1 MSTTQQPSRPGTAPD
16 PGTRWQEAEAGTLME
31 TLSMTVLERGAQRT
45 VVRMPV
51 AGALQVLGI
60 LHGGASAALVE
71 TAASVAAREA
81 APQGRAPVGAELS
94 VSHLRPV
101 RQGHLRAT
109 AVPVHLGRRSALYRV
124 EVVDDQDRLC
134 ATGQLRSLFVQV

>member
-1 MSTTQQPSRPGTAPD
+1 
-16 PGTRWQEAEAGTLME
+16 
-31 TLSMTVLERGAQRT
+31 MTVLERGAQRT

-51 AGALQVLGI
+51 AGALQVLGV

-81 APQGRAPVGAELS
+81 APQGTAPVGAELS

-101 RQGHLRAT
+101 RQGQVTAT
-109 AVPVHLGRRSALYRV
+109 AVPAHLGRRSALYRV
-124 EVVDDQDRLC
+124 EVVDDQGRLS